1 MDNKSRTLLFIK
13 ALALF
18 IWGLAII
25 ATCAGLWNAA
35 VKTKEVEGFYI
46 FASILAFIINGIAI
60 YARARSISNEYK

>member
-1 MDNKSRTLLFIK
+1 MGNKSRTLLFIK

-60 YARARSISNEYK
+60 YVRARSISNEYK

>member
-60 YARARSISNEYK
+60 YVRARSISNEFK